1 MRLLREVYEKAK
13 VVRLGTKLITINE
26 FTDQVPAL
34 RPAVLFEVAYEVIRL
49 MDVTVDKIVTEEDKG
64 APLAT
69 AVSLLT
75 GIPMAM
81 ARWYTY
87 GLESVNAS
95 VVSISSEYFEGELYL
110 NGVEPGDK
118 VAIIDDTLSTGG
130 AAVSL
135 VESIRKNGGEVV
147 DVICVVEKV
156 QNNGSKYVFDKTGI
170 EVKTIMRIMLSEQ
183 GVSVLS

>member
-1 MRLLREVYEKAK
+1 MRLLKKVYEDAK
-13 VVRLGTKLITINE
+13 VVRSGTTLITVNE
-26 FTDQVPAL
+26 FSDQVPAL
-34 RPAVLFEVAYEVIRL
+34 RPAVLFEAAYEVIRL
-49 MDVTVDKIVTEEDKG
+49 MDVRVDKIVTEEDKG

-87 GLESVNAS
+87 GLDGVSEAFVN
-95 VVSISSEYFEGELYL
+95 IKSEYFEGKLYL
-110 NGVEPGDK
+110 NGIEPGDQ

-130 AAVSL
+130 AVVSL
-135 VESIRKNGGEVV
+135 IESIRRNGGEVV

-156 QNNGSKYVFDKTGI
+156 QNNGLKNVFDKTGV
-170 EVKTIMRIMLSEQ
+170 EVKTVIKIILSEQ
-183 GVSVLS
+183 GVSVVG